1 MRIVCG
7 IDARMLNPCDAL
19 QPRGSRDGDAA
30 ACTLYATAK
39 QEDAQMGTDQHARH
53 RNQQNRQSPPGG
65 RNDDD
70 THALQAGKDG
80 ASARKSVHG
89 REPSTRDEGRDD
101 RRSGSDSGRNR

>member
-1 MRIVCG
+1 MLMAR
-7 IDARMLNPCDAL
+7 DAA
-19 QPRGSRDGDAA
+19 QAHGSRDGDAA
-30 ACTLYATAK
+30 RYTLHAIVHAGG
-39 QEDAQMGTDQHARH
+39 APMGTDQHARH
-53 RNQQNRQSPPGG
+53 RNRQNLQSPPGG

-80 ASARKSVHG
+80 ATARKSVHG

>member
-1 MRIVCG
+1 
-7 IDARMLNPCDAL
+7 
-19 QPRGSRDGDAA
+19 
-30 ACTLYATAK
+30 
-39 QEDAQMGTDQHARH
+39 MGTDQHARH
-53 RNQQNRQSPPGG
+53 RNRQNLQSPPGG

-80 ASARKSVHG
+80 ATARKSVHG